1 MLKIE
6 KHKEEIEKI
15 DIRRK
20 SIDCY
25 LAQLSNTYK
34 PGCCNDIG
42 CSTCLKNSLLEL
54 MKEYKE
60 LIKLTRFEY
69 EYLNFA
75 KEKGYNFIARDRNDR
90 SFIYFTEPYKNTT
103 VWITND
109 SFVLI
114 FSELFNFVKW
124 EDEEPWKIEEILSNC
139 EVVENDNLD

>member
-54 MKEYKE
+54 MKEYKKP
-60 LIKLTRFEY
+60 IKLTTLEFE
-69 EYLNFA
+69 LL
-75 KEKGYNFIARDRNDR
+75 KHEKRVGNKFVACDKDGEIIFSKNK
-90 SFIYFTEPYKNTT
+90 PYKKEVIWDVKTY
-103 VWITND
+103 
-109 SFVLI
+109 SFCGVYLDG
-114 FSELFNFVKW
+114 LFTFVKW
-124 EDEEPWKIEEILSNC
+124 EDKEPYLIEEILSNC
-139 EVVENDNLD
+139 EVVEDE